1 MVLSNKYI
9 GKNYE
14 LVVAGGGLAGVLAAV
29 SASREGMKVLLIEKY
44 GFLGG
49 MATAGLVFP
58 FMSYVENGGK
68 AVANAG
74 LFADLLC
81 RLYKIGGTNAPDS
94 RHFKQE
100 FMKIALDRLAAEY
113 GVDVLLHS
121 LLTDVKFSGRRVKS
135 VTISTISGNIEL
147 KAPMYIDAT
156 GNADLIALAGLDFN
170 LGRESDGLCQPL
182 TLNFRLANVD
192 TGKFDKKTANELFLK
207 LQSEGKL
214 RNPRENILVFKYAD
228 DNILHFNTTRYTGID
243 PTDVLARSRAETEL
257 REQMLEM
264 YLILKENIDGM
275 QNCSLI
281 ESGAEAGIRESR
293 RIDALYTLT
302 KDDVIGV
309 CKFPDRIARGTYM
322 IDIHNPSGAGT
333 EIIRIRENDYYTIPY
348 RSLIPRQ
355 ADNIIV
361 AGRSIGADHVAMSS
375 LRIMPITSCIGEAAG
390 AAAYLAIHNGV
401 TAADI
406 DVPELQ
412 KILISHGA
420 LI

>member
-1 MVLSNKYI
+1 MVLSKKSFE
-9 GKNYE
+9 KNYD
-14 LVVAGGGLAGVLAAV
+14 LIVAGGGLAGVLAAV
-29 SASREGMKVLLIEKY
+29 SASREGLKVLLVEKY

-49 MATAGLVFP
+49 MATAGLVYP
-58 FMSYVENGGK
+58 FMSYVENGSK

-74 LFADLLC
+74 LFADLLE
-81 RLYKIGGTNAPDS
+81 RLYRIGGTNAPDS
-94 RHFKQE
+94 RHYRQE
-100 FMKIALDRLAAEY
+100 FMKIALDHLAAEY
-113 GVDVLLHS
+113 GVDVLFHS
-121 LLTDVKFSGRRVKS
+121 LLTSVEFCGRRVKS
-135 VTISTISGNIEL
+135 AVISTISGNIEIG
-147 KAPMYIDAT
+147 APLYIDAT
-156 GNADLIALAGLDFN
+156 GNADLIALAGLDYH
-170 LGRESDGLCQPL
+170 LGREEDGLCQPL

-192 TGKFDKKTANELFLK
+192 TERFDKKAANELYLK

-228 DNILHFNTTRYTGID
+228 DNILHFNTTRYVGID
-243 PTDVLARSRAETEL
+243 PTDVWARSRAEVEL

-264 YLILKENIDGM
+264 YLLLKNNIDGM
-275 QNCSLI
+275 QNSALI

-302 KDDVIGV
+302 KDDVVGV
-309 CKFPDRIARGTYM
+309 RKFPDRIARGTYM
-322 IDIHNPSGAGT
+322 IDIHNPSGSGT
-333 EIIRIRENDYYTIPY
+333 EIIRIKENDYYTIPY

-390 AAAYLAIHNGV
+390 AAAYLASRDGV
-401 TAADI
+401 PAADI
-406 DVPELQ
+406 NVPELQ
-412 KILISHGA
+412 RLLVSHGA